1 MKKFSIALFSIAFI
15 LILGACGSSNNNADS
30 TDNQPVSE
38 GLENN
43 NNNVD
48 NEVENA
54 SSAESNNG
62 EDDTDNNDEKIDKM
76 NDIGMTEFELEV
88 EYAEG
93 EYEAEIEQN
102 SSGTYEAELED
113 ELNNN
118 NLKGDDAFNH
128 IYDLV
133 KNVDVNPDSN
143 QSEVF
148 EEFLN
153 AFDLKD
159 DYEEIEVEITF
170 DDGAELEYEEEN
182 D

>member
-1 MKKFSIALFSIAFI
+1 YKRIGGNIGGMNMKKFSIALFSIAFI
-15 LILGACGSSNNNADS
+15 LILLSCGSSNNNDDS
-30 TDNQPVSE
+30 MDNQHVSE

-62 EDDTDNNDEKIDKM
+62 EGETDNNDEKIDNM

-88 EYAEG
+88 EYAED

-118 NLKGDDAFNH
+118 NLTGDDAFNH
-128 IYDLV
+128 IYDIV
-133 KNVDVNPDSN
+133 INVVDHPALI
-143 QSEVF
+143 QLEV
-148 EEFLN
+148 
-153 AFDLKD
+153 
-159 DYEEIEVEITF
+159 
-170 DDGAELEYEEEN
+170 
-182 D
+182 